1 MQIVNQT
8 KPNHLPEKFILT
20 VLHDLSKAPR
30 PLQEFHSTITNELLR
45 QKLIHIRRGPS
56 PYRVDDKTRHIKLI
70 MLSPK
75 GHKKVEFEQQKQE
88 LVTKYKKPKTRDG
101 LSKQNR

>member
-1 MQIVNQT
+1 MHIVKQI

-20 VLHDLSKAPR
+20 VLHDLSKHPR

-56 PYRVDDKTRHIKLI
+56 PYKVDDKTRQIKLI
-70 MLSPK
+70 MLSTK
-75 GHKKVEFEQQKQE
+75 GHKIIEFEQQKQA
-88 LVTKYKKPKTRDG
+88 LITKYKKPKTRDG
-101 LSKQNR
+101 LYKQNR